1 MKILSPEA
9 LRQLKADDPQLA
21 RQYEAQRIAELDRL
35 YPKPDTS
42 ELLEHH
48 DDLRSGASG
57 WHTTIRKNRTARY
70 LQDKLPDKWQRD
82 LKDGRRVF
90 TRLSHNEIM
99 RVVSAQTRNPWKFR
113 VPPRGSTE
121 TARQRAQKQTRWLN
135 QLLPALERRS
145 KTALRRI
152 VADNQVGDSLGIWF
166 VYLTQSYDSLDLERG
181 PDESDNEYLK
191 RTEPL
196 LQEAQLPFG
205 VRSLDPLSVL
215 WDMDEE
221 GLECAY
227 IHEIK
232 PKRREY
238 ARLKREKSE
247 EEFAKL
253 GLDSPGKAGQ
263 PPYGDTRERPANTV
277 ECIHYFDRRWY
288 AYWVDG
294 QLVDGPVEHRMPGV
308 PLFLQE
314 GMVTGSPNLSERLQ
328 GITWGMVDME
338 VAMNDL
344 LTKEIDNAFTY
355 GRPKAVIETPANGE
369 LMYDE
374 RERSKPTVL
383 DLSQP
388 GVPQLNPGQQLK
400 NAYQGFSPY
409 PTEHVQQAILSL
421 WQRSGLNPI
430 AQGESPGSDTAGFTV
445 NTLTG
450 AAQNL
455 YEVNLDNEARAG
467 SAMADF
473 IRLLIRDT
481 IGLPVYLSTP
491 MADKQKGGT
500 EWLGLGPED
509 IDETP
514 SELTIDPLSDVNR
527 LAVQQ
532 SLRQGNKEGYVPKR
546 EVQVRGFA
554 ADDPEA
560 WDDEMAIDFAVQSLD
575 AMAIEE
581 AKAAIFAAQQP
592 PPKPTI
598 LGPDGQPLPPS
609 EPSGQ
614 GIGAAPAPLQ
624 APTVGAEQAQASK
637 VTPGPA
643 RLQPSTAMAGQ
654 NRMAI
659 PPEGAG

>member
-1 MKILSPEA
+1 MKMLSPEA
-9 LRQLKADDPQLA
+9 LRQLQADDPGLA
-21 RQYEAQRIAELDRL
+21 RQYEAQRVAELDRL
-35 YPKPDTS
+35 YPKPEAA

-48 DDLRSGASG
+48 GDLLTGASG
-57 WHTTIRKNRTARY
+57 WHTTMRKNRAARY
-70 LQDKLPDKWQRD
+70 LQDKLPAKWQKD
-82 LKDGRRVF
+82 LSDGRRVY

-113 VPPRGSTE
+113 VPPRGATE
-121 TARQRAQKQTRWLN
+121 AARDRAQKQTRWLN
-135 QLLPALERRS
+135 QLLPALERRAG
-145 KTALRRI
+145 TAVRRI
-152 VADNQVGDSLGIWF
+152 VADNQVGDSLGVWF
-166 VYLTQSYDSLDLERG
+166 VYLTKSYDALDLERG
-181 PDESDNEYLK
+181 ADESDSEYLK

-196 LQEAQLPFG
+196 LQEAKLPFG
-205 VRSLDPLSVL
+205 VRALDPMSVL
-215 WDMDEE
+215 WDMDED
-221 GLECAY
+221 GVASVFV
-227 IHEIK
+227 HEIK
-232 PKRREY
+232 PKRNEY
-238 ARLKREKSE
+238 ARLKREKTAE
-247 EEFAKL
+247 EYERFI
-253 GLDSPGKAGQ
+253 GRPGAPGQ
-263 PPYGDTRERPANTV
+263 PPFGDTSERPANSV

-288 AYWVDG
+288 CYWVDG
-294 QLVDGPVEHRMPGV
+294 QLVDGPEEHRMPGV
-308 PLFLQE
+308 PCILQE
-314 GMVTGSPNLSERLQ
+314 GMVTGSPNLSQRLQ

-338 VAMNDL
+338 VALNDL

-355 GRPKAVIETPANGE
+355 GRPKAVIETPANAD

-374 RERSKPTVL
+374 RDKSKPMVL

-388 GVPQLNPGQQLK
+388 GVPQLNPGQQIR
-400 NAYQGFSPY
+400 NAYQGFVPY
-409 PTEHVQQAILSL
+409 PTEHVQQALL
-421 WQRSGLNPI
+421 AQWQRSGLNPI

-467 SAMADF
+467 SALGDF

-481 IGLPVYLSTP
+481 IGLPVYLSVP
-491 MADKQKGGT
+491 MANNRKGGT

-527 LAVQQ
+527 LALQQ
-532 SLRQGNKEGYVPKR
+532 SLRQGNKEGYLPR
-546 EVQVRGFA
+546 EIVQVRGYA

-560 WDDEMAIDFAVQSLD
+560 WDDELVIDIAVQSLD

-581 AKAAIFAAQQP
+581 AKAAILAAQQP
-592 PPKPTI
+592 PPPPTI
-598 LGPDGQPLPPS
+598 LGPDGNPLPPS
-609 EPSGQ
+609 QPTGQ

-624 APTVGAEQAQASK
+624 PPSVGAELATASR
-637 VTPGPA
+637 VTPGPT
-643 RLQPSTAMAGQ
+643 RLQPQTAMAGQ